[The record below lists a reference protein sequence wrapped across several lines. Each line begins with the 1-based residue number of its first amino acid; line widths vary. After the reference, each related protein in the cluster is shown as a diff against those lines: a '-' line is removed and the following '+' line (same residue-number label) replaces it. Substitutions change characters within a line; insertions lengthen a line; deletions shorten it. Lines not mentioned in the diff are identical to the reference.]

1 VAKKSKRKKSW
12 LKTLLFVL
20 LTPFVVWALAFLIW
34 LYWPDITRLLNH
46 GDKPPPAK
54 AGKAVQRS
62 SKPSDKSAHE
72 GIGEEERKRLE
83 EILKRKN

>member
-1 VAKKSKRKKSW
+1 MARKKRKKRRW
-12 LKTLLFVL
+12 LGSLVIFVMTP
-20 LTPFVVWALAFLIW
+20 LTVWALAFIIW

-54 AGKAVQRS
+54 ADKAVQRS
-62 SKPSDKSAHE
+62 SNPSDKSAHE
-72 GIGEEERKRLE
+72 GIGEAERKRLE